1 MPSKGGA
8 VSNLR
13 DLKPEER
20 ADAFKDAAIRNSWIG
35 ASFKTNDAFAKVVED
50 SEAAIKTYKEAL
62 NAGKTLLHAQKA
74 LAIGQINPVLLL
86 IPPLVEAMRNAVD
99 DFMESGIYWLWV
111 DSQQGQMAELYDL
124 KKREPK
130 IKLEKQIWS
139 GIFLN
144 PFTNKVGFHVH
155 PIENINRLYDLA
167 AEFRKDAKYIKLGFG
182 DENNP
187 YLKRVN
193 NILSR
198 PNDLLVWNGDV
209 FYRRKI
215 PGIPE
220 SGQGKPMFIKQK
232 KKPGSNQ
239 NERWWDK
246 IPIKKVVNATQG
258 MNICPPSKM
267 IDIVNRS
274 FDDIKDPFVP
284 RFSKDA
290 QVGALFILIGTSDPT
305 KLVEKAAKLYNYF
318 STLKPLKDF
327 WEEMHDIQQSL
338 ENFRTQTMVVTNLCA
353 PNRWE
358 NNPTFEDVPFKP
370 GKKSHIKA
378 DRGLF
383 KIGTNSDNVKKFS
396 ELRGI
401 NISNH
406 KKDKVFLM
414 NLRNGDVAQI
424 IKVGEAKEQES
435 VLSDGRQYQVNED
448 GQTIVTDSASQQV
461 LSNEDSSM
469 FSFFEP
475 DQSFNV
481 FQQNTEI
488 KMKTWQQE
496 IVVLQNGL
504 FNKFEPGDTLVE
516 VELDDM
522 KVLISQDGT
531 EYSTEDGAVNNHFAK
546 FVLKN
551 GTKVFGDELDIKSIL
566 KEIQSDRDMVN
577 DKSAQ
582 IEQLKLFRHY
592 EAELANPESPHFEKT
607 KYITEITPLEARQR
621 LQQTY
626 GITPAIHHVD
636 PEGRIDISESV
647 VFSKEQREQDSKV
660 KEALKKFDNAKNSLE
675 SSVKNELEDAKFQL
689 RSAENDKVNK
699 QNEIDEITTI
709 IGNLKTTLINQT
721 AVLEELRSEKRTR
734 EQSAQSDVLSSF
746 GYEDG
751 LINTSEDNIKSE
763 IDDLTQSILDLT
775 EEITLT
781 KRSIRDTYFKEYYIY
796 YSVGENQDPEEAEKN
811 ATEFTNNNIEDV
823 YAEDTGLQNLINE
836 KILQQ
841 VELDEITK
849 IYNEAKTAAAGLLPP
864 NALGQEQV
872 ILKLEEEITEQRG
885 KVNSTQTQIKEKV
898 DKIEGSG
905 NLRDELIQIE
915 DNIVRLQTLVENPGN
930 QFLNAL
936 QLLEAQWK
944 EEQAILAQIQ
954 KEARKKLANYKSLYD
969 MLESEG
975 VEVEKYASGK
985 LEKITYNLTPN
996 SQLTISD
1003 FNFVGT
1009 SPDMKGNDHW
1019 ESVLKQLVIDNPDK
1033 LPTNNIPSIN
1043 IEDMD
1048 DLTDEESDKA
1058 VKLLS
1063 QKVKMDL
1070 TGMDPKMVA
1079 FFRDQLDGYMYLET
1093 WKGESGD
1100 SLPAPRYCTVGAVED
1115 NQDGPDG
1122 TSTDPKI
1129 QKGVYPHWNHYTLE
1143 DFIPQLRTVLTYIVD
1158 QVEKLQALG
1167 ESIIEFIDRIVKFI
1181 EEEVID
1187 RLDRLIKKMEELVNL
1202 LKLGVVDA
1210 GIYFLYVPLD
1220 GSTDGGKGIERIR
1233 KKLVNSKNKPP
1244 DNIDYTWS
1252 LTLLAGTA
1260 SGAATMKLIEKI
1272 GGVKETEE

>member
-1 MPSKGGA
+1 MPSRGGS

-20 ADAFKDAAIRNSWIG
+20 ADAFKDAAIKNSWIG
-35 ASFKTNDAFAKVVED
+35 ASFKTNEAFAKVVED
-50 SEAAIKTYKEAL
+50 SETAIKAYKTAL
-62 NAGKTLLHAQKA
+62 SAGTTLLHAQKA
-74 LAIGQINPVLLL
+74 LAIGQINPVLVL

-99 DFMESGIYWLWV
+99 DFLESGIYWLWV
-111 DSQQGQMAELYDL
+111 DSQQDQMAELYDL

-167 AEFRKDAKYIKLGFG
+167 AEFRKDSKYIKLGVG

-187 YLKRVN
+187 YIKRIN

-209 FYRRKI
+209 FYRRTI

-232 KKPGSNQ
+232 KKPGTDQ

-258 MNICPPSKM
+258 MSICPPSKM
-267 IDIVNRS
+267 IDIVNQS
-274 FDDIKDPFVP
+274 FDDMKDPFVP

-290 QVGALFILIGTSDPT
+290 QVGALFVLIGTSDPT

-327 WEEMHDIQQSL
+327 WEEMYDIQQSL

-358 NNPTFEDVPFKP
+358 NNPAHYEVPFKP

-383 KIGTNSDNVKKFS
+383 KIGTNSDNIKKFS
-396 ELRGI
+396 ELRSI
-401 NISNH
+401 NIRNH
-406 KKDKVFLM
+406 KNDKVFLM

-424 IKVGEAKEQES
+424 IKVGKAKEQES
-435 VLSDGRQYQVNED
+435 ILSDGRQYQVNED
-448 GQTIVTDSASQQV
+448 GQTIVTDPASQQV

-496 IVVLQNGL
+496 VVVLHNGL

-522 KVLISQDGT
+522 KGLVSSDGT
-531 EYSTEDGAVNNHFAK
+531 EYSAADGDVNNHYPK

-551 GTKVFGDELDIKSIL
+551 GTKVFGDELDINSIL
-566 KEIQSDRDMVN
+566 SEIQSDRNMAN
-577 DKSAQ
+577 DNAAQ

-592 EAELANPESPHFEKT
+592 EAELANPESMHFEKT
-607 KYITEITPLEARQR
+607 KYITEISPLEAREQ
-621 LQQTY
+621 LQKTY
-626 GITPAIHHVD
+626 GITPSPHHVYATG
-636 PEGRIDISESV
+636 EIDISQST
-647 VFSKEQREQDSKV
+647 VFSKEQREQDSNV
-660 KEALKKFDNAKNSLE
+660 KEAFNKYQNASKSIITN
-675 SSVKNELEDAKFQL
+675 VTNEVEDAKFEL
-689 RSAENDKVNK
+689 RGAETDKLNK
-699 QNEIDEITTI
+699 QKEIDDITDRI
-709 IGNLKTTLINQT
+709 NVLKTTLIEQT
-721 AVLEELRSEKRTR
+721 AVLEELNFDKRSRV
-734 EQSAQSDVLSSF
+734 QSAQTDVLTF
-746 GYEDG
+746 YGYE
-751 LINTSEDNIKSE
+751 SEDNIKSE
-763 IDDLTQSILDLT
+763 IDDVTQSIRDLT

-781 KRSIRDTYFKEYYIY
+781 KRSIRDTYFKEHYTY
-796 YSVGENQDPEEAEKN
+796 YSVGENQSPEVAEQN
-811 ATEFTNNNIEDV
+811 ATEFTNNNIEDI
-823 YAEDTGLQNLINE
+823 YAEDTSLQNLINE
-836 KILQQ
+836 KNAQQ
-841 VELDEITK
+841 SHLDEITQL
-849 IYNEAKTAAAGLLPP
+849 YETAKETANGLKPDL
-864 NALGQEQV
+864 NQGQTQALAELDRI
-872 ILKLEEEITEQRG
+872 ILLQRG
-885 KVNSTQTQIKEKV
+885 KVNTTQIQIKSEV

-915 DNIVRLQTLVENPGN
+915 DNIVRLQVLVENPGN
-930 QFLNAL
+930 QFLTAL

-944 EEQAILAQIQ
+944 EEQAILEQIQ

-985 LEKITYNLTPN
+985 LEKITNNLTPN
-996 SQLTISD
+996 SQLTIND
-1003 FNFVGT
+1003 FNFIGT

-1019 ESVLKQLVIDNPDK
+1019 ERVLKELVITNPDRVS
-1033 LPTNNIPSIN
+1033 TNNIPSIN

-1063 QKVKMDL
+1063 QRVKMDL

-1167 ESIIEFIDRIVKFI
+1167 EDIIAFIDRIIKFI

-1220 GSTDGGKGIERIR
+1220 GSTDGGKGMERIR

-1260 SGAATMKLIEKI
+1260 SGAATMKIIEKI

>member
-1 MPSKGGA
+1 MPSKGGP

-13 DLKPEER
+13 DLKPHER
-20 ADAFKDAAIRNSWIG
+20 ADAFKDAAIKNSWIG

-50 SEAAIKTYKEAL
+50 SEAAIKAYKEAL

-74 LAIGQINPVLLL
+74 LAIGQINPILVL
-86 IPPLVEAMRNAVD
+86 IPPLVQAMRNAVD
-99 DFMESGIYWLWV
+99 DFLESGIYWLWV
-111 DSQQGQMAELYDL
+111 DSQQDQMAELYDL

-144 PFTNKVGFHVH
+144 PYTNKVGFHVH

-167 AEFRKDAKYIKLGFG
+167 AEFRKDSKYIKLGVG

-187 YLKRVN
+187 YIKRIN

-267 IDIVNRS
+267 IDIVNQS

-290 QVGALFILIGTSDPT
+290 QVGALFVLIGTSDPT

-327 WEEMHDIQQSL
+327 WEEMYDIQQSL

-358 NNPTFEDVPFKP
+358 NNPAFEDVPFKP
-370 GKKSHIKA
+370 GRKSHIKA

-406 KKDKVFLM
+406 KNDKVFLM

-424 IKVGEAKEQES
+424 IKVGGAKEQDS

-448 GQTIVTDSASQQV
+448 GQTIVTDAASQQV

-496 IVVLQNGL
+496 VVVLHNGL

-522 KVLISQDGT
+522 KGLVSSDGT
-531 EYSTEDGAVNNHFAK
+531 EYSAADGDVNNHYPK

-551 GTKVFGDELDIKSIL
+551 GTKVFGDELDINSIL
-566 KEIQSDRDMVN
+566 REIQSDRDISA
-577 DKSAQ
+577 DKAAQ

-592 EAELANPESPHFEKT
+592 EAELANPESVHFEKT
-607 KYITEITPLEARQR
+607 KYITEISPLEAREQ
-621 LQQTY
+621 LQKTY
-626 GITPAIHHVD
+626 GITPSPHHAYATG
-636 PEGRIDISESV
+636 EIDISQST

-660 KEALKKFDNAKNSLE
+660 KDAFNKFENAKKSIE
-675 SSVKNELEDAKFQL
+675 ISVKNELEDAKFQL
-689 RSAENDKVNK
+689 RSAETDRLNK
-699 QNEIDEITTI
+699 QNEIDKVNTI
-709 IGNLKTTLINQT
+709 IVNLKTTLMRQT
-721 AVLEELRSEKRTR
+721 AVLEELNSKKRLR
-734 EQSAQSDVLSSF
+734 EQAEQSAQTDVLTF
-746 GYEDG
+746 YGYD
-751 LINTSEDNIKSE
+751 SEDNIKSE
-763 IDDLTQSILDLT
+763 IEDLKQSILDLT

-796 YSVGENQDPEEAEKN
+796 YSVGENQDHVEANLN
-811 ATEFTNNNIEDV
+811 AIEFTNNNIEDV
-823 YAEDTGLQNLINE
+823 YAEDTGLQNLIDE
-836 KILQQ
+836 KNAQQ
-841 VELDEITK
+841 NHLDEITQL
-849 IYNEAKTAAAGLLPP
+849 YETAKNAAADLLPDESQ
-864 NALGQEQV
+864 GQEQA
-872 ILKLEEEITEQRG
+872 LLQLNEEIEKQRG
-885 KVNSTQTQIKEKV
+885 KVNTTQTQIKSEV

-915 DNIVRLQTLVENPGN
+915 DNIVRLQVLVENPGN

-944 EEQAILAQIQ
+944 EEQSILEQIQ

-969 MLESEG
+969 MLSTEG

-985 LEKITYNLTPN
+985 LEKITNNLTPN

-1019 ESVLKQLVIDNPDK
+1019 ERVLKQLVIDNPDR

-1129 QKGVYPHWNHYTLE
+1129 QKGAYPHWNHYTLE

-1158 QVEKLQALG
+1158 QVEKLQVLG

-1220 GSTDGGKGIERIR
+1220 GSTDGGKGMERIR

-1272 GGVKETEE
+1272 GGVKETKE